1 MSELNHLTS
10 WFNQFLLAGGADGF
24 RRLRVDPA
32 QTGFFEGREFR
43 TFYEFSIPGGA
54 SVTLKFSCPVDFILF
69 AQRLA
74 VDAGAIRL
82 SAITGATESA
92 PFNTAMPVIG
102 KNRMASR
109 RQYSSGYYAAQATI
123 ANGGTITG
131 GTVVEVVRVVAAGA
145 TAQQSTVGGQTSDER
160 GLPAGT
166 YYLKLENIS
175 NGTTTGVYS
184 LFWEE
189 RP

>member
-1 MSELNHLTS
+1 MTAPNNGMFQPHLITS
-10 WFNQFLLAGGADGF
+10 AEEGF
-24 RRLRVDPA
+24 GRLRVDQA

-43 TFYEFSIPGGA
+43 TFYEFSIASGA

-69 AQRLA
+69 AQRLS

-82 SAITGATESA
+82 SAITGATEST
-92 PFNTAMPVIG
+92 PFSTAMPVIG

-109 RQYSSGYYAAQATI
+109 RQYPGGYYAAQATI

-145 TAQQSTVGGQTSDER
+145 TAQQSTVGGQTADER
-160 GLPAGT
+160 GLAAGA
-166 YYLKLENIS
+166 YYLKIENIS
-175 NGTTTGVYS
+175 NGTATGVYS